1 MNGFSIITRV
11 GPEGQLTL
19 QLPLEYAG
27 CQLRLILPDL
37 KESGTEIPVI
47 TVMILKTREE
57 LAAEQAVSQATAQ
70 ESQGGRA

>member
-11 GPEGQLTL
+11 GPDGQLTL

-37 KESGTEIPVI
+37 KEVGTEIPVI
-47 TVMILKTREE
+47 KVMILKTREE
-57 LAAEQAVSQATAQ
+57 LAAEQAVIQAAVQ
-70 ESQGGRA
+70 KYQGSRS